1 MTANKEVMPV
11 VKRRPPAAGMGRK
24 KGTPNKVTKAL
35 REAVVEAA
43 EKVGEDGK
51 GKNGAVGY
59 LVQLAQKEPKA
70 FASLLGRAMPLQVEG
85 PGEGG
90 AHVFH
95 KIVVEVVK
103 PT

>member
-1 MTANKEVMPV
+1 MSKVGSNRPKRPKTGGRTA
-11 VKRRPPAAGMGRK
+11 
-24 KGTPNKVTKAL
+24 GTPNKVTKAL

-51 GKNGAVGY
+51 GKDGAVGY
-59 LVQLAQKEPKA
+59 LVMLAKSEPKA

-90 AHVFH
+90 AHVFQ

-103 PT
+103 AK